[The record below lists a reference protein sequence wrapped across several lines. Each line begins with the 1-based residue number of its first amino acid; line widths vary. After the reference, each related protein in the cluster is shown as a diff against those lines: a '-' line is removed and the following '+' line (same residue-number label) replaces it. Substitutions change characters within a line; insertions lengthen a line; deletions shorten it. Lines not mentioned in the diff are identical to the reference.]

1 MPDLEISKLPGL
13 SGAAL
18 EQNDPLP
25 ITDTSAATTKKI
37 TAKDLV
43 QNGVLLIDDGSI
55 PAEKVQGGGGGGG
68 GAVDSVNGKTGNVVL
83 DADDVGALASGD
95 DISELNN
102 DVGYITDAG
111 VTKLVAGTNITLDP
125 ATGVGDVTIHAAGG
139 GGGGGAVDSVNG
151 KTGVVILTAADVGA
165 VAPGDDVSDLNN
177 DAGYITAADVPD
189 APVTS
194 VNAKTGDV
202 VLTASDVGALA
213 SGDNVSELVN
223 DANYITLAQVPAAPV
238 ESVNGETGAVVLG
251 LEDLDDVTI
260 SNVANGD
267 IIAWSTDKWVNTAA
281 PPADISGSS
290 IGDLNDVTIS
300 GIADDDILVWDA
312 AAGSFKPEAKPTAG
326 GVTKLIAGDNIE
338 LDPADGLG
346 EVEITAINAVTSVNG
361 ETGDVTIDAG
371 QSFWQR
377 TVSADVANQT
387 IITPDELT
395 DAVGFGSTNDA
406 PEMRIIG
413 DQYRIEYR
421 TVGNFNKQALFSYEP
436 DMLSEGGF
444 LFKRN
449 RSGLD
454 QNNGQ
459 VILDPRGG
467 VEITMSGAQQGI
479 GLAGSNSQGWNTS
492 GTYTAIDAK
501 NFGDS
506 TFTVDM
512 MGLVSV
518 RKSLTVGDVGTSG
531 ANIPGLIKC
540 VGDSTQSGASTDKAV
555 EVEFDGATTFSV
567 SHAGK
572 VTAAIFDLE
581 SLDPLT

>member
-1 MPDLEISKLPGL
+1 MSSLRLR
-13 SGAAL
+13 
-18 EQNDPLP
+18 
-25 ITDTSAATTKKI
+25 
-37 TAKDLV
+37 
-43 QNGVLLIDDGSI
+43 
-55 PAEKVQGGGGGGG
+55 
-68 GAVDSVNGKTGNVVL
+68 
-83 DADDVGALASGD
+83 
-95 DISELNN
+95 
-102 DVGYITDAG
+102 
-111 VTKLVAGTNITLDP
+111 
-125 ATGVGDVTIHAAGG
+125 
-139 GGGGGAVDSVNG
+139 
-151 KTGVVILTAADVGA
+151 DVGA

-177 DAGYITAADVPD
+177 NAGYITAADVPD

-194 VNAKTGDV
+194 VNTKTGDV

-213 SGDNVSELVN
+213 SGDNVSELAN

-238 ESVNGETGAVVLG
+238 QSVNGETGAVVLG

-260 SNVANGD
+260 TNVNNGD

-300 GIADDDILVWDA
+300 GIANDDILVWDA
-312 AAGSFKPEAKPTAG
+312 GSGTFKPEAKPTAG
-326 GVTKLIAGDNIE
+326 GVTKLTAGDNIT
-338 LDPADGLG
+338 LDPADGTG

-377 TVSADVANQT
+377 TVSGDVANQT
-387 IITPDELT
+387 ILTPDELT

-413 DQYRIEYR
+413 DKYRIEYR

-436 DMLSEGGF
+436 EMLWQGGF

-454 QNNGQ
+454 QNYGQ
-459 VILDPRGG
+459 VMLDPSGG
-467 VEITMSGAQQGI
+467 VEITMSGPQRGI
-479 GLAGSNSQGWNTS
+479 GLAGNNSQAWDTS
-492 GTYTAIDAK
+492 GTYTAIQAT
-501 NFGDS
+501 NFGEP
-506 TFTVDM
+506 TFELDM
-512 MGLVSV
+512 MGLMSV
-518 RKSLTVGDVGTSG
+518 RKSLTVGDVGASG
-531 ANIPGLIKC
+531 ANIPGLVKC
-540 VGDSTQSGASTDKAV
+540 VGNSTQSGAGTDKAV